1 MKILANDG
9 VADYGEYLFH
19 KAGIELLP
27 NRVSQE
33 HLAAFINE
41 QKVDVL
47 LVKNA
52 TKVNKELI
60 NSCPNLKIIGKAGHD
75 MHNIDVDFAESKRI
89 YVINTPKAS
98 AKAVAEMVFAHFFTL
113 IRFLH
118 DSNRN
123 MPLEGDIK
131 FNLLKKSYLNASEL
145 SGKTIGLIGFDENA
159 KEVVKKAIA
168 LGMKPVVYSEEIKKE
183 TLSLDFFDGR
193 NIDFEIKTT
202 QQMEDIFR
210 NSDFISIHTPKKDH
224 YLIEAP
230 EFEMM
235 KENVFIAN
243 IVHPGT
249 INEVALIDYIE
260 NKKIAGAA
268 LDVFE
273 TEPKPEVQILMNP
286 SLSLSPHVAEQTI
299 ETEERIWTALVQQII
314 ELQLII

>member
-9 VADYGEYLFH
+9 IAEYGEYLFH
-19 KAGIELLP
+19 KAGLKLLD

-33 HLAAFINE
+33 HLIDFINE
-41 QKVDVL
+41 NEVDVL

-60 NSCPNLKIIGKAGHD
+60 NNCPTIKLIGKAGAD
-75 MHNIDVDFAESKRI
+75 FQNIDVDYAEAKGI

-131 FNLLKKSYLNASEL
+131 FNLLKKSYLNASEI
-145 SGKTIGLIGFDENA
+145 SGKTLGLIGFDENA
-159 KEVVKKAIA
+159 KEVAKKAIA
-168 LGMKPVVYSEEIKKE
+168 LGMEIIVYAEENKTENIALE
-183 TLSLDFFDGR
+183 FFDGR
-193 NIDFEIKTT
+193 SIDFEIQTISQLDELLK
-202 QQMEDIFR
+202 
-210 NSDFISIHTPKKDH
+210 NSDFISIHTPKKEKYIIDDQ
-224 YLIEAP
+224 
-230 EFEMM
+230 EFQQMRD
-235 KENVFIAN
+235 NVFIAN
-243 IVHPGT
+243 VMHPGT

-260 NKKIAGAA
+260 HKKVAGAA

-299 ETEERIWTALVQQII
+299 ETEERIWIDLTRQII
-314 ELQLII
+314 ELQKII

>member
-9 VADYGEYLFH
+9 IAEYGEYLFH
-19 KAGIELLP
+19 KAGLKLLD

-33 HLAAFINE
+33 HLIDFINE
-41 QKVDVL
+41 NEVDVL

-60 NSCPNLKIIGKAGHD
+60 NNCPTIKLIGKAGAD
-75 MHNIDVDFAESKRI
+75 FQNIDVDYAEAKGI

-131 FNLLKKSYLNASEL
+131 FNLLKKSYLNASEI
-145 SGKTIGLIGFDENA
+145 SGKTLGLIGFDENA
-159 KEVVKKAIA
+159 KEVAKKAIA
-168 LGMKPVVYSEEIKKE
+168 LGMEIIVYAEENKTENIALE
-183 TLSLDFFDGR
+183 FFDGR
-193 NIDFEIKTT
+193 SIDFEIQTIT
-202 QQMEDIFR
+202 QLDELLK
-210 NSDFISIHTPKKDH
+210 NSDFISIHTPKKEKYIID
-224 YLIEAP
+224 EQ
-230 EFEMM
+230 EFQQM
-235 KENVFIAN
+235 KDNVFIAN
-243 IVHPGT
+243 VMHPGT

-260 NKKIAGAA
+260 HKKVAGAA

-299 ETEERIWTALVQQII
+299 ETEERIWTDLTRQII
-314 ELQLII
+314 ELQKII